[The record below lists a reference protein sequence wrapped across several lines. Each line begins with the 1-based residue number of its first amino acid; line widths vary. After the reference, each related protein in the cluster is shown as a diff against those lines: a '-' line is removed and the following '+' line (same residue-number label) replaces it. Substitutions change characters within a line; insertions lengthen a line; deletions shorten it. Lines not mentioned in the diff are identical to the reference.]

1 MRKGPDESPAT
12 SDYEDGAKNKRS
24 FKHESEKVKK
34 LAKVTKSLSRES
46 SRSEGT
52 PDGKKPSFKSGSA
65 KIMKLRNATRAM
77 SSESSD
83 SPRRNQ
89 SPKVSF
95 KTRSEKVRALSAVT
109 RKLGRMPDSKK
120 EEEVRGGGSPFKAN
134 VEKVKLLSTVSR
146 SFSKD
151 QGSSSEEKSTTN
163 LKSSAKKGEMLSP
176 ATRMI
181 SAESKETLVSFEE
194 GEEKSRGARP
204 KTSKWRQKS
213 FSPSSSPS
221 RNLSRMSSLF
231 GSEVEIPQERP
242 KSSRR
247 SRSEEKGRQ
256 ENKKQM
262 GSYTDIYQVPS
273 F

>member
-1 MRKGPDESPAT
+1 
-12 SDYEDGAKNKRS
+12 
-24 FKHESEKVKK
+24 
-34 LAKVTKSLSRES
+34 
-46 SRSEGT
+46 
-52 PDGKKPSFKSGSA
+52 
-65 KIMKLRNATRAM
+65 MKLRNATRAM

-109 RKLGRMPDSKK
+109 RKLGGRMPDSKK

-146 SFSKD
+146 SFAKD
-151 QGSSSEEKSTTN
+151 QGSSSEEKSTN
-163 LKSSAKKGEMLSP
+163 LKSSAKKGEMLPP

-181 SAESKETLVSFEE
+181 SAESTPSKERLVSFEE
-194 GEEKSRGARP
+194 SEEKSRGARP

-256 ENKKQM
+256 ESKKQM

-273 F
+273 FWKALFKISKIDLQFLSSAEERRQQLVGGPMPKEVRFVFFSHLSWKIYLVDF